1 MVLLILVVVW
11 AVVLVPGLLRR
22 RLEARSD
29 DSIGDFHRQLRVLQ
43 RTGPTLVQGAARWRS
58 TQQTGPA
65 LSGRPGAVVSKRHG
79 LVLVRPDA
87 APAAAP
93 AVAPDEVPAG
103 ERPAD
108 PYFHPDACRRR
119 RDVLAALVCV
129 VLGSGLLAFV
139 PMLRPVLGVTA
150 FAVLITVTY
159 MAMLV
164 RIRSRAIER
173 AEKLRYLPEPV
184 APSDVAIRR
193 TAVH

>member
-1 MVLLILVVVW
+1 MTIVVLLILVVVW

-43 RTGPTLVQGAARWRS
+43 RTGPTLVHGAAQWRS
-58 TQQTGPA
+58 TQHAGPA
-65 LSGRPGAVVSKRHG
+65 PRGRPGAIVSKRHG

-87 APAAAP
+87 APAL
-93 AVAPDEVPAG
+93 APDEVPAG

-108 PYFHPDACRRR
+108 PYFHPGACRRR

-129 VLGSGLLAFV
+129 VLGSGLLAFIPV
-139 PMLRPVLGVTA
+139 LRPMLGVTA

-164 RIRSRAIER
+164 RMRSRAVER
-173 AEKLRYLPEPV
+173 TEKLRYLPEPV
-184 APSDVAIRR
+184 APSEAAIRR